1 MARSAFVMLAW
12 RTDHVEGGTL
22 EDLQRR
28 LTAAGWRCA
37 AARSGIA
44 IWTLAEGGLPVT
56 PLPAGRGWIVGE
68 HYSTPEG
75 PPLSPGAEVSGARLA
90 NRLSRTHWGRFVAI
104 LPETS
109 GFSAYR
115 EPSGHL
121 AAHAWTLK
129 SGIVLLASDPTRL
142 PPGFSP
148 PRLALDWS
156 RIATFLASQGA
167 ATTEQ
172 LLSGMVSI
180 GPGELLRAEGGSLR
194 VEPIWRPATFARDA
208 LVDVQ
213 DAKREMVS
221 RVDACV
227 AAMARGRPT
236 LLMELSGGLDSAIV
250 ATSLGATGET
260 DRVACWLNFAGD
272 RIEGDE
278 RTYATAVTDR
288 LGVPLTVA
296 KLSHAPLEPADFE
309 ELGSRL
315 WPAVA
320 GADAGRDR
328 RVLQA
333 LAETGAT
340 ALMSGQGGDAV
351 FFQMPSALVFA
362 DAFAR
367 DGLRALGSPLL
378 ADVARRTRTSAWTVA
393 FDAYRTTSRAATGQ
407 DDAAGLV
414 ARDVRE
420 AGRGQRHAWAS
431 DAESQGLAPG
441 KQLQILAIANCHA
454 YHGESRRGARA
465 DLLYP
470 LLAQPVVEL
479 ALGIGIPELA
489 GGAFDRPFARD
500 AFRERLPEAIL
511 RRRAKGRLG
520 AYFAHLVSAS
530 ADGLR
535 SYLLDGVLAE
545 AGLLDRG
552 AVTRILD
559 PDQLIWAGRPAEVL
573 RVAAAEAWVR
583 HWQTRVADA
592 VSTARRM
599 G

>member
-12 RTDHVEGGTL
+12 RADHVEGGSL

-37 AARSGIA
+37 AASSGIS

-56 PLPAGRGWIVGE
+56 ALPAACGWIVGE
-68 HYSTPEG
+68 YYPSPEG
-75 PPLSPGAEVSGARLA
+75 PSLRADAEVSGATLA

-104 LPETS
+104 LPEAT
-109 GFSAYR
+109 GFCAYR

-129 SGIVLLASDPTRL
+129 SGIVLLTSDPTRL
-142 PPGFSP
+142 PAGFSP

-167 ATTEQ
+167 ATTEP

-194 VEPIWRPATFARDA
+194 IEPIWRPAMFARDA
-208 LVDVQ
+208 RVDVQ
-213 DAKREMVS
+213 DAQREMVS

-236 LLMELSGGLDSAIV
+236 LVMELSGGLDSAIV
-250 ATSLGATGET
+250 ATSLGVSGEA
-260 DRVACWLNFAGD
+260 DRVACWLNFAGG

-278 RTYATAVTDR
+278 RAYAAAVTDR
-288 LGVPLTVA
+288 LEVALTVA
-296 KLSHAPLEPADFE
+296 ELSSAPLAPADFD

-328 RVLQA
+328 RVLSA
-333 LAETGAT
+333 LQETGAT
-340 ALMSGQGGDAV
+340 ALLSGQGGDAV

-362 DAFAR
+362 DAFTR

-393 FDAYRTTSRAATGQ
+393 FDAFRKTSRAATGQ

-414 ARDVRE
+414 AREVRE
-420 AGRGQRHAWAS
+420 AGRGRRHAWVS
-431 DAESQGLAPG
+431 DAEATGMAPG

-479 ALGIGIPELA
+479 ALGIGVPELA
-489 GGAFDRPFARD
+489 GGASDRPFARD
-500 AFRERLPEAIL
+500 AFRQRLPESIL

-520 AYFAHLVSAS
+520 AYFAHLVAAS
-530 ADGLR
+530 AEGLR
-535 SYLLDGVLAE
+535 PYLLDGVLAE
-545 AGLLDRG
+545 AGLLNRD
-552 AVTRILD
+552 AVSRVLD

-583 HWQTRVADA
+583 HWQTRVSDS

-599 G
+599 A